1 MPCGQPPPLWPER
14 LTMLPVD
21 EIRLNFNPASLVALN
36 VVLGFLMFGIA
47 LDTRVADFRRVL
59 RMPGAM
65 AVGVA
70 AQCWGRA

>member
-47 LDTRVADFRRVL
+47 L
-59 RMPGAM
+59 
-65 AVGVA
+65 
-70 AQCWGRA
+70 